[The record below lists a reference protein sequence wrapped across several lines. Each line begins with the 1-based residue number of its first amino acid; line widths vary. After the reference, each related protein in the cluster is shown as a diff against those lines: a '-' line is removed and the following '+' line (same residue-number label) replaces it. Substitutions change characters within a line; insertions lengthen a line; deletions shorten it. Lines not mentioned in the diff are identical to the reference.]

1 MSLQSKMK
9 PFKISIISKILAHLP
24 FKSTIYPLASYKLI
38 KFIYIYIYISFCKE
52 KRIFRFPQ
60 SKQLVVHKINKK
72 NVHCFLDFLDDT
84 DII

>member
-38 KFIYIYIYISFCKE
+38 KFIYIYIYIYLFVRRKG
-52 KRIFRFPQ
+52 FLGF
-60 SKQLVVHKINKK
+60 HKVN
-72 NVHCFLDFLDDT
+72 N
-84 DII
+84 